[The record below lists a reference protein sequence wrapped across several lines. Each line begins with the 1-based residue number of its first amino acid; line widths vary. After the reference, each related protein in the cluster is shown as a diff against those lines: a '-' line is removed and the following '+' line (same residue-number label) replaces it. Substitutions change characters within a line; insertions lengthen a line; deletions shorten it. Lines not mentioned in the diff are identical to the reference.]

1 MVVLYRAVLRAR
13 LAPVLIDTL
22 WITKGGLA
30 RPAFAGF
37 HEVKIRTFRTSRLH
51 TRCFYTRFVKTVLVV
66 DDRADNRSVLIALL
80 ANRGYR
86 LIEADSGAEALKIV
100 RRQRPDLV
108 ISDVLMSKMDGYEF
122 VRQLRLD
129 SKIAHTAIVFY
140 TAGYIEKESR
150 ELAKAC
156 GVHHIIVKPVEPDE
170 VFKIVDEAL
179 AMPLRANGWLP
190 APEFAH
196 KHLHLVTNKLAEKVD
211 DLENLNTRL
220 EAEVV
225 ERKRVVKELRV
236 AHQQARRARE
246 DAERANCAK
255 DNFLANL
262 SHELRT
268 PLTPVLM
275 CAAAL
280 EQEGAIGPEF
290 RQQLSMMRRNVE
302 LEARLIDDL
311 LDLTRIVHGKL
322 RLVRSGPVDVHSL
335 LLDTEQIVGSDARQK
350 SIRLQFDLTASEH
363 HVGGDAARLHQVFWN
378 LMKNAIKF
386 TPAGGRVTVRTANPA
401 PGQFVLTVKDTGAGI
416 GPQTLPVIF
425 RAFEQGNTRELQPSG
440 GLGLGLSISKAIVEL
455 HGGTICA
462 QSEGPGLGSIFTV
475 ELTTVLPFPGVQAA
489 ETKSQQSQS
498 SLQRLRLLVIEDHE
512 PTMTV
517 LARLLRQRGHD
528 VLTACTVK
536 DALLLA
542 SSNPFDLVISDI
554 GLPDG
559 NGVDLMRQLTKD
571 YGLRGIALSGY
582 GMAVDHAKTQE
593 AGFLAHLVKPINFDQ
608 LHRVLQDI
616 APPAGVNATPQA
628 SG

>member
-1 MVVLYRAVLRAR
+1 
-13 LAPVLIDTL
+13 
-22 WITKGGLA
+22 
-30 RPAFAGF
+30 
-37 HEVKIRTFRTSRLH
+37 
-51 TRCFYTRFVKTVLVV
+51 VKTVLIV
-66 DDRADNRSVLIALL
+66 DDRADNRSVLTAML
-80 ANRGYR
+80 AHRDYR
-86 LIEADSGAEALKIV
+86 LIEADSGAQALKIV
-100 RRQRPDLV
+100 RRQKPDLV
-108 ISDVLMSKMDGYEF
+108 IADVLMSRMDGYEF

-156 GVHHIIVKPVEPDE
+156 GVHHIIVKPVEPEE
-170 VFKIVDEAL
+170 VFKIVDRAL
-179 AMPLRANGWLP
+179 AMRVPTSGWLP

-211 DLENLNTRL
+211 DLEKLNTRL

-236 AHQQARRARE
+236 AHEQARRARE

-255 DNFLANL
+255 DSFLANL

-280 EQEGAIGPEF
+280 EQESAIKPEF
-290 RQQLSMMRRNVE
+290 RQQLGMMRRNVE

-311 LDLTRIVHGKL
+311 LDLTRIAHGKL
-322 RLVRSGPVDVHSL
+322 QLVRSGPVDVHAL
-335 LLDTEQIVGSDARQK
+335 LLHTEQMVGSDARQK
-350 SIRLQFDLTASEH
+350 SIHLQFELTASEH
-363 HVGGDAARLHQVFWN
+363 HVGGDAARLSQVFWN
-378 LMKNAIKF
+378 LIKNAIKF
-386 TPAGGRVTVRTANPA
+386 TFAGGRVIVRTATPA
-401 PGQFVLTVKDTGAGI
+401 PGQFVLTVEDTGAGI
-416 GPQTLPVIF
+416 DPQTLPVIF
-425 RAFEQGNTRELQPSG
+425 RAFEQGDAPELETSG

-462 QSEGPGLGSIFTV
+462 ASAGLGFGSIFTV
-475 ELTTVLPFPGVQAA
+475 ELTTVLPFPAIQVP
-489 ETKSQQSQS
+489 EIKSQQSEL
-498 SLQRLRLLVIEDHE
+498 SLQCLRLLVIEDHE
-512 PTMTV
+512 PTMAV
-517 LARLLRQRGHD
+517 LARLLRRHGHD
-528 VLTACTVK
+528 VLTACTVQG
-536 DALLLA
+536 ALLLA
-542 SSNPFDLVISDI
+542 STHPFDLVISDI

-559 NGVDLMRQLTKD
+559 NGIDLMRQLTKD

-582 GMAVDHAKTQE
+582 GMAVDRAKTQQ

-608 LHRVLQDI
+608 LHRVLQ
-616 APPAGVNATPQA
+616 GVATATGVSATSEA